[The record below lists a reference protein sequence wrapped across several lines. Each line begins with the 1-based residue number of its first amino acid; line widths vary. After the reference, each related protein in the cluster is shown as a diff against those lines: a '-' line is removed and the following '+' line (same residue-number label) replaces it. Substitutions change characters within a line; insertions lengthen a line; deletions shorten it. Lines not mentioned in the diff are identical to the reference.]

1 MRRLFLTAVLFGG
14 LAGCATTP
22 RPMASVQLETLSPS
36 EEAWR
41 AAITP
46 ADAGVLDALPSIWS
60 KVRAAADRRGAAA
73 IDAEGPLLQPDSAL
87 DHPELPPGSYQ
98 CRVVRIGKGAGRHR
112 IRSFPEHFCYVRAE
126 DKDLSFAKQ
135 TGSDLPSGYLYADGD
150 KRYVFLG
157 ARQRK
162 PGDVSL
168 GYGTDAPRDVV
179 GVVERIGAFR
189 WRLAIPQDS
198 GNTIVVYELTPV
210 PTDQQPS

>member
-1 MRRLFLTAVLFGG
+1 MRRLMLSAALLGA
-14 LAGCATTP
+14 LAACATAP
-22 RPMASVQLETLSPS
+22 KPAVSVQLETLSPS

-46 ADAGVLDALPSIWS
+46 ADAQTLEALPATWS
-60 KVRAAADRRGAAA
+60 KASGTSDRRATAA
-73 IDAEGPLLQPDSAL
+73 IDAEGPLLQPDAAL

-98 CRVVRIGKGAGRHR
+98 CRVVRVGKGAGRHR
-112 IRSFPEHFCYVRAE
+112 VRSFPAQFCYVRAE
-126 DKDLSFAKQ
+126 DKGLSFAKQ

-157 ARQRK
+157 ARQRR

-168 GYGTDAPRDVV
+168 GYGTDIGRDVV
-179 GVVERIGAFR
+179 GVVERVGAFR
-189 WRLAIPQDS
+189 WRLVAPRD
-198 GNTIVVYELTPV
+198 GGAALDVYELTPV